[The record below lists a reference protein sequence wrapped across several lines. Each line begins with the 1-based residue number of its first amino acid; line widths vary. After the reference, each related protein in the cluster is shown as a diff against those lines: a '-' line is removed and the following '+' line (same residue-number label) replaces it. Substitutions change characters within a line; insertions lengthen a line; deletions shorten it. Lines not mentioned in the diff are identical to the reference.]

1 MRDSE
6 PYAKTARSHTVDSSK
21 MDTKMAFGEFIDNA
35 LDADGAPRLVT
46 IRDGEGNKYLIVFNT
61 GEPPKEL
68 SVLMGLGLN
77 NITKPQDKIGFKG
90 RGGMSA
96 IWLIEPTEFIAI
108 ASDGESLCEFSFACN
123 KYVETIRTY
132 DEERKDIS
140 DDCLKPNQK
149 PWKINEGGITKK
161 TENLINFLA
170 VKMAY
175 PDLKNELTALLTC
188 TTKGLIQMFKFEPT
202 HKRFGTIDKELLASV
217 PLCKLFHGEILKA
230 RDINI
235 MFELHDMPKKK
246 GKHIEYETQFICL
259 DKSNAVDVMMD
270 KDYININTEFG
281 CHGNIYVAKFTISNK
296 KGTMTPWVFYSS
308 YVNGFVKFTE
318 SYEDWNTA
326 EKKGSCD
333 TEFGYL
339 NTKLE
344 EEQKKALE
352 TKIDELRGYYT
363 YYNKR
368 GCGLGVDVK
377 GVRSRDG
384 GGIRVV
390 SRIENNQYIANQV
403 LRVCNFKSQ
412 TNDSEIPLW
421 FKEPRDLMFKAISDL
436 IQEQKPH
443 KDSSKSVL
451 TSWSPV
457 WDNLYREAIVK
468 AIPLEGKSIVSKP
481 RVKKNTT
488 PVSGVGSGSLGPA
501 RFVRV
506 IKEPAVSQPV
516 LSMMGGSDFHGV
528 LTPAIAE
535 PVLLAQESVLKLQQ
549 DPLIPVIVHDTN
561 KVDSTNISIKINSIE
576 EPVLQNII
584 TFSVN
589 KNGNI
594 LVLKDEVEIAE
605 IRPYT
610 LPNHL
615 QKELECMRKEIGTE
629 RFITFIPLF
638 AKIYKDTRA

>member
-46 IRDGEGNKYLIVFNT
+46 IRDGENNKYLVVFNT

-108 ASDGESLCEFSFACN
+108 ASDGESLSEFSFACN
-123 KYVETIRTY
+123 KYVDTIRTY
-132 DEERKDIS
+132 DEQRKDIS
-140 DDCLKPNQK
+140 DDYLKPSQK

-170 VKMAY
+170 VKISY

-188 TTKGLIQMFKFEPT
+188 ATKGLIQMFKFEPS

-259 DKSNAVDVMMD
+259 DKSNAVDVMME

-281 CHGNIYVAKFTISNK
+281 CHDNIYVAKFTISNK

-308 YVNGFVKFTE
+308 YVNGVVKFTE
-318 SYEDWNTA
+318 SYEGWNTA

-363 YYNKR
+363 FYNKR

-468 AIPLEGKSIVSKP
+468 AIPLEGKPIVSKP
-481 RVKKNTT
+481 RAKKNTT
-488 PVSGVGSGSLGPA
+488 PVSGSCSSSGLGPA
-501 RFVRV
+501 RLVRV
-506 IKEPAVSQPV
+506 IKEPAQSPVSEAITGSGLV
-516 LSMMGGSDFHGV
+516 VSLMGGADFHGV
-528 LTPAIAE
+528 IVPVPNPALLIA
-535 PVLLAQESVLKLQQ
+535 A
-549 DPLIPVIVHDTN
+549 DTSN
-561 KVDSTNISIKINSIE
+561 VDSTKIDDDSKTDNSIE
-576 EPVLQNII
+576 EPVSLNLI

-589 KNGNI
+589 KNGII
-594 LVLKDEVEIAE
+594 LVLKDGVEIADFQ
-605 IRPYT
+605 PFT

-615 QKELECMRKEIGTE
+615 QKELECMWRKIGTDK
-629 RFITFIPLF
+629 FISFVNTF
-638 AKIYKDTRA
+638 AKMYNVLNQT

>member
-35 LDADGAPRLVT
+35 LDADGMPRLVT
-46 IRDGEGNKYLIVFNT
+46 ILDGEGNKYLIVFNT

-123 KYVETIRTY
+123 KYVDTIRSY
-132 DEERKDIS
+132 DEQRKDIS
-140 DDCLKPNQK
+140 DELLKPSQK

-175 PDLKNELTALLTC
+175 PDLKNEISALLTC
-188 TTKGLIQMFKFEPT
+188 AKKGLIQMFKFEPT

-259 DKSNAVDVMMD
+259 DKSNAVDVMMER
-270 KDYININTEFG
+270 DYININTEFG
-281 CHGNIYVAKFTISNK
+281 FHNNIYVAKFTISNK
-296 KGTMTPWVFYSS
+296 KGSMTPYVFYSS
-308 YVNGFVKFTE
+308 YVNGVVKFTE
-318 SYEDWNTA
+318 SYEDWATS

-363 YYNKR
+363 FYNKR

-436 IQEQKPH
+436 IQEQKPY

-457 WDNLYREAIVK
+457 WDNLYRDAIAK
-468 AIPLEGKSIVSKP
+468 AIPLEGKPVISKP
-481 RVKKNTT
+481 RAKKNTT
-488 PVSGVGSGSLGPA
+488 PVSGSAAGSLGPA
-501 RFVRV
+501 RLVRV
-506 IKEPAVSQPV
+506 IKEPAISQPV
-516 LSMMGGSDFHGV
+516 ISLMGGSDFHGIV
-528 LTPAIAE
+528 TQEVVE
-535 PVLLAQESVLKLQQ
+535 PRPSVQEVVEPRPSVQE
-549 DPLIPVIVHDTN
+549 PVIVVQEPVIVN
-561 KVDSTNISIKINSIE
+561 VDVKINSIE
-576 EPVLQNII
+576 EPVVQNNIS
-584 TFSVN
+584 FSVN

-594 LVLKDEVEIAE
+594 VVMKDEAEIAE

-610 LPNHL
+610 VPNHL
-615 QKELECMRKEIGTE
+615 QKELECMRKEIGTD
-629 RFITFIPLF
+629 RFISFIPTF
-638 AKIYKDTRA
+638 AKIYAESRGGLC

>member
-35 LDADGAPRLVT
+35 LDADGMPRLVT
-46 IRDGEGNKYLIVFNT
+46 ILDGEGNKYLIVFNT

-108 ASDGESLCEFSFACN
+108 ASDGESLSEFSFACN
-123 KYVETIRTY
+123 KYVDTIRSY
-132 DEERKDIS
+132 DEQRKDIS
-140 DDCLKPNQK
+140 DELLKPSQK

-161 TENLINFLA
+161 TENLINFLS

-175 PDLKNELTALLTC
+175 PDLKNEISSILTC
-188 TTKGLIQMFKFEPT
+188 VTKGLIQMFKFEPT

-259 DKSNAVDVMMD
+259 DKSNAVDVMMER
-270 KDYININTEFG
+270 DYININTEFG
-281 CHGNIYVAKFTISNK
+281 FHNNIYVAKFTISNK
-296 KGTMTPWVFYSS
+296 KGSMTPYVFYSS
-308 YVNGFVKFTE
+308 YANGVVKFTE
-318 SYEDWNTA
+318 SYEDWGSA

-363 YYNKR
+363 FYNKR

-451 TSWSPV
+451 TSWSPI
-457 WDNLYREAIVK
+457 WDNLYRDAIAK
-468 AIPLEGKSIVSKP
+468 AIPLEGKPVVSKP
-481 RVKKNTT
+481 RAKKNTT
-488 PVSGVGSGSLGPA
+488 PVSGSGQGSGALGPASLGPA
-501 RFVRV
+501 
-506 IKEPAVSQPV
+506 S
-516 LSMMGGSDFHGV
+516 LG
-528 LTPAIAE
+528 
-535 PVLLAQESVLKLQQ
+535 LLAAA
-549 DPLIPVIVHDTN
+549 N
-561 KVDSTNISIKINSIE
+561 A
-576 EPVLQNII
+576 
-584 TFSVN
+584 
-589 KNGNI
+589 G
-594 LVLKDEVEIAE
+594 LVGQWLA
-605 IRPYT
+605 R
-610 LPNHL
+610 LN
-615 QKELECMRKEIGTE
+615 M
-629 RFITFIPLF
+629 
-638 AKIYKDTRA
+638 